1 MNIKK
6 TAAALT
12 VTATALAGA
21 TLLAPAAHASGGGTA
36 VTASGHCSGSAT
48 WKLKAKQDNGKL
60 QVEFEVDSNVNGQ
73 TWAVRIRDNGDLVFS
88 GNRVTRAPSGSF
100 TVARRIANKAGSDT
114 ITARATHAG
123 QTCVGSVTL

>member
-1 MNIKK
+1 MSIKK

-21 TLLAPAAHASGGGTA
+21 TLLAPAAHASGGATA

-48 WKLKAKQDNGKL
+48 WKLKAKPDDGRL

-73 TWAVRIRDNGDLVFS
+73 TWAVRIRDNGDLAFS

-100 TVARRIANKAGSDT
+100 TVERRIANKAGTDR

-123 QTCVGSVTL
+123 QTCFGTVSL